1 MTLEIYLADNSPPT
15 TVCIRRVIP
24 KSIYPKFAT
33 NTSAMR
39 RFLLSALA
47 LTLTLCANTAFA
59 QLDQLMPVPLSV
71 QPAKGKFRL
80 KDKFEV
86 SIRQKEPTRI
96 DEGAKRFLQRLDGRT
111 ALNIPDYATKI
122 AFPVDG
128 LNIIVNRNGKLQ
140 LHEDESYKLQVT
152 SSRIMLDAETDI
164 GALRG
169 LETVLQLLS
178 VDEEGFYFPACKIE
192 DAPRFP
198 WRGLLIDVCRHWQP
212 VEVIHRNLDA
222 MAAMKLNVLHWHL
235 SEDQGFRIE
244 SKKFPM
250 LHQLGSN
257 GDYFT
262 QEQVKEIIAYADARG
277 IRVVP
282 EFDIPGHATAW
293 FVGHPE
299 LASAPGPYTIEK
311 KFGVFD
317 PAMNPA
323 NETTYKFLEIFLAE
337 MTALFPD
344 AYFHIGGDENEGK
357 QWDKNPEVAQ
367 LKKDKGLKE
376 NHDVQA
382 YFNQRLLEFL
392 TEDGKRMVGWDEI
405 LQPSIPTNIVIQ
417 SWRGKEALKK
427 AAEAGYDVM
436 LSAGLYI
443 DLCQST
449 AYHYA
454 QDPLPAELQLDKKAQ
469 GHVLGGEATMWA
481 ELISPETIDSRIWPR
496 TCAIAERFWSAATVQ
511 DVDDM
516 YRRLPKVSRDL
527 EELGL
532 MHIRYA
538 DVLIR
543 RMARSENTLPLQT
556 LRAVIG
562 PLQGYKRHGQGIAYS
577 TETPLTRLPDIAIPD
592 PTMPRE
598 FAAAVDLHIAK
609 ADVMQSLVIR
619 NWLELFKNNHHSI
632 EHQAETAPAM
642 RAVLPISQQLQAL
655 SVVGIGL
662 LDMLEKGEAD
672 AQRKEGYQKT
682 ITQARTPVQEC
693 EILIVDPIQRLFEK
707 VYGK

>member
-1 MTLEIYLADNSPPT
+1 
-15 TVCIRRVIP
+15 
-24 KSIYPKFAT
+24 
-33 NTSAMR
+33 MR
-39 RFLLSALA
+39 RLILCILA
-47 LTLTLCANTAFA
+47 LTLSLPLCQA
-59 QLDQLMPVPLSV
+59 QLDQLMPVPQSV
-71 QPAKGKFRL
+71 KEAKGKFRL

-86 SIRQKEPTRI
+86 SIREKEPTRV

-111 ALNIPDYATKI
+111 ALNIPDYATKLN
-122 AFPVDG
+122 FPVDG
-128 LNIIVNRNGKLQ
+128 LNIIVNRTGKLK

-152 SSRIMLDAETDI
+152 ASRLMLEAETDM
-164 GALRG
+164 GALHG

-178 VDEEGFYFPACKIE
+178 VDEEGFFFPACTIQ

-212 VEVIHRNLDA
+212 VEVMHRNLDA

-250 LHQLGSN
+250 LHEMGSN
-257 GDYFT
+257 GDFFT

-299 LASAPGPYTIEK
+299 LASAPGPYQIEK
-311 KFGVFD
+311 KFGVFE
-317 PAMNPA
+317 PAFNPA
-323 NETTYKFLEIFLAE
+323 NEATYKFLETFLAE

-367 LKKDKGLKE
+367 LKQDKGLKE

-382 YFNQRLLEFL
+382 YFNQRLLEML

-405 LQPSIPTNIVIQ
+405 LQPSIPTSIVIQ
-417 SWRGKEALKK
+417 SWRGKDALKK
-427 AAEAGYDVM
+427 AAESGYDVM
-436 LSAGLYI
+436 LSAGYYI
-443 DLCQST
+443 DLSQST

-454 QDPLPAELQLDKKAQ
+454 QDPLPADLKLDAKAQ
-469 GHVLGGEATMWA
+469 SHVLGGEATMWA

-496 TCAIAERFWSAATVQ
+496 TCAIAERFWSPSTVQ
-511 DVDDM
+511 DVADM
-516 YRRLPKVSRDL
+516 YRRIPKVSRDL
-527 EELGL
+527 EELGI
-532 MHIRYA
+532 MHLRYA

-543 RMARSENTLPLQT
+543 RLARSENTLPLQT
-556 LRAVIG
+556 LRSVIG
-562 PLQGYKRHGQGIAYS
+562 PLQGYKRHGNGIPYS

-592 PTMPRE
+592 PDLPRE
-598 FAAAVDLHIAK
+598 FAAAVDAHIAK
-609 ADVMQSLVIR
+609 ADQMQVLVIK
-619 NWLELFKNNHHSI
+619 NWLELFKNNHRTI
-632 EHQAETAPAM
+632 EHQAKTAPAM
-642 RAVLPISQQLQAL
+642 RPILPISQQLQAL
-655 SVVGIGL
+655 SIVGIGL
-662 LDMLEKGEAD
+662 LDMLDKGQPD
-672 AQRKEGYQKT
+672 VDRKEGYQKT
-682 ITQARTPVQEC
+682 IEAARKPVEEC

>member
-1 MTLEIYLADNSPPT
+1 
-15 TVCIRRVIP
+15 
-24 KSIYPKFAT
+24 
-33 NTSAMR
+33 MR
-39 RFLLSALA
+39 RLILSILTLA
-47 LTLTLCANTAFA
+47 LTLTLAPA
-59 QLDQLMPVPLSV
+59 QLDQLMPVPQSV
-71 QPAKGKFRL
+71 KESKGKFRL

-86 SIRQKEPTRI
+86 SIREKEPTRI

-122 AFPVDG
+122 RFPVDG
-128 LNIIVNRNGKLQ
+128 LNIIVNHLGKLQ
-140 LHEDESYKLQVT
+140 LHEDESYSLQIT
-152 SSRIMLDAETDI
+152 PSRIMLEAPTDL

-169 LETVLQLLS
+169 LETLLQLLS
-178 VDEEGFYFPACKIE
+178 VDEDGFYFPGCKID

-222 MAAMKLNVLHWHL
+222 MAAMKLNVFHWHL

-244 SKKFPM
+244 SKKFPR
-250 LHQLGSN
+250 LHEMGSN

-311 KFGVFD
+311 KFGVFE

-323 NETTYKFLEIFLAE
+323 SEVTYKFLEAFLAE

-367 LKKDKGLKE
+367 LKKDKGFKE
-376 NHDVQA
+376 NHEVQA
-382 YFNQRLLEFL
+382 YFNQRLLEML

-405 LQPSIPTNIVIQ
+405 LQPGIPTDIVIQ
-417 SWRGKEALKK
+417 SWRGKDALKK
-427 AAEAGYDVM
+427 AAESGYDVM
-436 LSAGLYI
+436 LSAGYYI
-443 DLCQST
+443 DLSQST
-449 AYHYA
+449 AYHYTN
-454 QDPLPAELQLDKKAQ
+454 DPLPADLNLDKKAE

-481 ELISPETIDSRIWPR
+481 ELVSPETIDSRIWPR
-496 TCAIAERFWSAATVQ
+496 TCAIAERLWSAGTVT
-511 DVDDM
+511 DVADM
-516 YRRLPKVSRDL
+516 YRRIPKVSRDL

-532 MHIRYA
+532 MHLRYA
-538 DVLIR
+538 DVLMR

-556 LRAVIG
+556 LRSVIG

-577 TETPLTRLPDIAIPD
+577 TETPLSRLPDIAIPD
-592 PTMPRE
+592 PALPRE
-598 FAAAVDLHIAK
+598 FATAVDAHIAK
-609 ADVMQSLVIR
+609 ADVMQVLVIK
-619 NWLELFKNNHHSI
+619 NWLELFKSNHKAL
-632 EHQAETAPAM
+632 EQQAKTAPAL
-642 RAVLPISQQLQAL
+642 RPVLPLSQQLQAL

-662 LDMLEKGEAD
+662 LEMLENGKPD
-672 AQRKEGYQKT
+672 AERKATYLQT
-682 ITQARTPVQEC
+682 IDNARKPVEEC
-693 EILIVDPIQRLFEK
+693 EILIVDAIARLYEK

>member
-1 MTLEIYLADNSPPT
+1 
-15 TVCIRRVIP
+15 
-24 KSIYPKFAT
+24 
-33 NTSAMR
+33 MR
-39 RFLLSALA
+39 RFILSALTIT
-47 LTLTLCANTAFA
+47 LSLTLCPA
-59 QLDQLMPVPLSV
+59 QLDQLMPVPQSLKE
-71 QPAKGKFRL
+71 AKGKFRL

-86 SIRQKEPTRI
+86 SIREKETTRV

-111 ALNIPDYATKI
+111 ALNIPDYATKLN
-122 AFPVDG
+122 FPVDG
-128 LNIIVNRNGKLQ
+128 LNIIVNRTGKLK
-140 LHEDESYKLQVT
+140 LREDESYKLQVT
-152 SSRIMLDAETDI
+152 ASRLMLEAETDL
-164 GALRG
+164 GALHG

-178 VDEEGFYFPACKIE
+178 VDEDGFYFPACTIQ

-212 VEVIHRNLDA
+212 VEVMHRNLDA
-222 MAAMKLNVLHWHL
+222 MAAMKLNVFHWHL

-250 LHQLGSN
+250 LHQMGSN
-257 GDYFT
+257 GDFFT

-299 LASAPGPYTIEK
+299 LASAPGPYQIEK
-311 KFGVFD
+311 KFGVFE
-317 PAMNPA
+317 PAFNPA
-323 NETTYKFLEIFLAE
+323 NEATYKFLETFLAE

-344 AYFHIGGDENEGK
+344 EYFHIGGDENEGK

-382 YFNQRLLEFL
+382 YFNQRLLEIL

-405 LQPSIPTNIVIQ
+405 LQPSIPTSIVIQ

-427 AAEAGYDVM
+427 AAESGYDVM
-436 LSAGLYI
+436 LSAGYYI
-443 DLCQST
+443 DLSQST
-449 AYHYA
+449 SYHYA
-454 QDPLPAELQLDKKAQ
+454 QDPLPADLKLDTKAQ
-469 GHVLGGEATMWA
+469 SHVLGGEATMWA

-496 TCAIAERFWSAATVQ
+496 TCAIAERFWSAGTVQ
-511 DVDDM
+511 DVADM
-516 YRRLPKVSRDL
+516 YRRIPKISRDL

-532 MHIRYA
+532 MHLRYA

-543 RMARSENTLPLQT
+543 RLARSENTLPLQT
-556 LRAVIG
+556 LRSVIG
-562 PLQGYKRHGQGIAYS
+562 PLQGYKRHGKGIPYS

-592 PTMPRE
+592 PDLPRE
-598 FAAAVDLHIAK
+598 FAAAVDAHIAK
-609 ADVMQSLVIR
+609 ADEMQVLVIK
-619 NWLELFKNNHHSI
+619 NWLELFKNNHRTI
-632 EHQAETAPAM
+632 EHQAKTAPAM
-642 RAVLPISQQLQAL
+642 RAIVPISQQLQAL
-655 SVVGIGL
+655 SIVGIGL
-662 LDMLEKGEAD
+662 LDMLDKGEPDAD
-672 AQRKEGYQKT
+672 RKEGYQKT
-682 ITQARTPVQEC
+682 IEAARKPVEEC